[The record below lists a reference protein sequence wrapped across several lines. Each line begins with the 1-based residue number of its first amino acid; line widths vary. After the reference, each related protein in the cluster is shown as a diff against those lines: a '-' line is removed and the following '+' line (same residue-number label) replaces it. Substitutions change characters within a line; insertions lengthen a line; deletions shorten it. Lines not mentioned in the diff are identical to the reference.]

1 MSEFPPPVGP
11 APYMS
16 ESLGLDPVNGLP
28 IGVKVASPWLR
39 LAGYLLDGILVTA
52 TFGIGWLIWAAFIV
66 GEGQTPAKRLLRMRV
81 IHKDSLRPVGWGRM
95 LIMRGLVAGLV
106 VVFAIPLTL
115 GIILLMP
122 LWDGRKRNIWDKVSG
137 TFVVT
142 DPDNAWA
149 MS

>member
-1 MSEFPPPVGP
+1 MADSV
-11 APYMS
+11 AMN
-16 ESLGLDPVNGLP
+16 PVNGLP
-28 IGVKVASPWLR
+28 AGVKVASPWLR
-39 LAGYLLDGILVTA
+39 LGGYLLDAILVTV
-52 TFGIGWLIWAAFIV
+52 TFGIGWLIWAAIIV

-81 IHKDSLRPVGWGRM
+81 INKDSLRPVGWSKM
-95 LIMRGLVAGLV
+95 LLMRGLIAGLV
-106 VVFAIPLTL
+106 ATIAIPITL

-122 LWDGRKRNIWDKVSG
+122 LWDGRNRNLWDKVSG